1 MISKT
6 TFSENVRK
14 LAERKYKKGLD
25 MIHINI
31 ILITILILLTV
42 FCIVLYNAFRKKIKA
57 LEMRVYL
64 YEGVINELN
73 DEIRKQNTNI

>member
-1 MISKT
+1 
-6 TFSENVRK
+6 
-14 LAERKYKKGLD
+14 

>member
-1 MISKT
+1 
-6 TFSENVRK
+6 
-14 LAERKYKKGLD
+14 

-31 ILITILILLTV
+31 ILITMLILLTV
-42 FCIVLYNAFRKKIKA
+42 FCIVLYNVCRKKIKA